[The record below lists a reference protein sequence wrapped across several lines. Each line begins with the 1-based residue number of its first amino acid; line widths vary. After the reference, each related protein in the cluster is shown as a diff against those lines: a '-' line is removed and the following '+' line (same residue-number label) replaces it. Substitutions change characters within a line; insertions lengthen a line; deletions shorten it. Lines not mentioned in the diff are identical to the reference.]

1 MSEPIPPVAEL
12 LNFAGRTVIVTGVS
26 AGIGAGLV
34 RRFAEAG
41 ANVMIH
47 YRSDRAGAEA
57 LAATIGTRAL
67 AVGGDITVDADVQGL
82 VAQTVARFG
91 RVDAL
96 VNNAALQT
104 HAALLEMPGAEFDRM
119 MATNVGGA
127 FRCTQAVARRMAA
140 QGGGAIVNI
149 SSISGL
155 EPAFTHSH
163 YCSSK
168 AALLMFTRAA
178 ALELGAHGIRV
189 NAVAPGLIWREGLE
203 QAWPDG
209 VKRWLAHVPLKRVG
223 QSEDVADACLFLCS
237 PAARWITG
245 AMLTVDGGVT
255 THPSY

>member
-1 MSEPIPPVAEL
+1 MTERIPRVADL
-12 LNFAGRTVIVTGVS
+12 LDFRGHTVIVTGVS
-26 AGIGAGLV
+26 TGIGSGIV

-41 ANVMIH
+41 ANIMIH
-47 YRSDRAGAEA
+47 YRSDRAGADA
-57 LAATIGTRAL
+57 LVSEIGERAM
-67 AVGGDITVDADVQGL
+67 AMPGDITVDADVQAL
-82 VAQTVARFG
+82 VDRAVERFG

-104 HAALLEMPGAEFDRM
+104 HAALLDMSGAEFDRM
-119 MATNVGGA
+119 MTTNVGGS
-127 FRCTQAVARRMAA
+127 FRFTQVVARRMAA
-140 QGGGAIVNI
+140 QDGGAIVNV

-178 ALELGAHGIRV
+178 ALELGAYDIRV

-203 QAWPDG
+203 EAWPEG
-209 VKRWLAHVPLKRVG
+209 VQRWMAHVPLKRMG
-223 QSEDVADACLFLCS
+223 QAEDVADACLFLCS

-245 AMLTVDGGVT
+245 ALITVDGGVT